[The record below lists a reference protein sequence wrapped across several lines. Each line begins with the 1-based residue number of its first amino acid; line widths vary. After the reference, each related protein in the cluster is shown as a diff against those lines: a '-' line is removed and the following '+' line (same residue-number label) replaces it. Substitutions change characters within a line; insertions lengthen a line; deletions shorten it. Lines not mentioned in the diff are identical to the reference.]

1 MNDYHAMKIEPG
13 SSDSWR
19 MLSAFYCQAGLQ
31 RIEQVFHEGEV
42 KCRQKF
48 MTYFDAPNRVA
59 YLMFARGRMA
69 GLFWVDTFEGRMGR
83 VHFMWLPWALRHSVR
98 LGQFTA
104 RTFLEYKDPVT
115 GEFAFDVLVGYI
127 PTTIETAVKAAA
139 RSGAKRIGTIPL
151 GSWIA
156 NQGRSVDTAVFAATR
171 EDVCI

>member
-1 MNDYHAMKIEPG
+1 MQEYHAMRLAPG
-13 SSDSWR
+13 SSEAWW
-19 MLSAFYCQAGLQ
+19 MLSSIFRQAGMRLVS
-31 RIEQVFHEGEV
+31 QVFHEGEV
-42 KCRQKF
+42 SCRRKF
-48 MTYFDAPNRVA
+48 MSYFDAPNRIA
-59 YLMFARGRMA
+59 YAMFVKGKVA
-69 GLFWVDTFEGRMGR
+69 GLFWTDTFEGRMAR

-171 EDVCI
+171 EDVCV